1 MKKIEDLSN
10 SNLFEKIMGVIVAI
24 PFLVLGALNIL
35 IPRKFFRT
43 SLMRLMKTIE
53 QVEAGSV
60 KHTMILYAILFGGT
74 ILMAFPTFHFC
85 SSFIGPSEDLKIFS
99 VLLPFTILIIV
110 FVIVRCKKN

>member
-24 PFLVLGALNIL
+24 LFLVLGALNFL

-74 ILMAFPTFHFC
+74 ILMAFPVFHVLY
-85 SSFIGPSEDLKIFS
+85 SFLGPSDNLKIIS
-99 VLLPFTILIIV
+99 VAIPFTLLILIFLIAKY
-110 FVIVRCKKN
+110 KKF